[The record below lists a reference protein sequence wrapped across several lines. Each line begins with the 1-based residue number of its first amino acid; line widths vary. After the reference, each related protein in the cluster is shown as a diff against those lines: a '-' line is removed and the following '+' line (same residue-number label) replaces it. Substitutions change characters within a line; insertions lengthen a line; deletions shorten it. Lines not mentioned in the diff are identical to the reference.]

1 MYINYVLFIVICNC
15 SHAVLPSIFA
25 VPMREWLGEHSFTSS
40 SFPIAVLGGAQRL
53 CSWSFM
59 YEYHHFTV
67 WSTDESLIYISCNA
81 YSINDRVQYVFCCSS
96 SLFKCC
102 SSVYFCCSLVIVS
115 RCPSWYI
122 YLCRFNILTGLYEIV
137 TCVLSLACLLSCQ
150 LTLICPKNI
159 LCLLYGLVVMY
170 SAVPILMLIFS
181 LYLTSMNK

>member
-1 MYINYVLFIVICNC
+1 MTCCTFCDGLSCDVYSLNSMYDSLYNDKMLSSYMYINYVLFIVFCNC

-67 WSTDESLIYISCNA
+67 WSTDESLIDISCNA
-81 YSINDRVQYVFCCSS
+81 YSVNDCVQYVFCCSS

-102 SSVYFCCSLVIVS
+102 SSVYFCCSHVIVS

-122 YLCRFNILTGLYEIV
+122 CLCRFNILT
-137 TCVLSLACLLSCQ
+137 
-150 LTLICPKNI
+150 
-159 LCLLYGLVVMY
+159 LLYLFWCW
-170 SAVPILMLIFS
+170 SFLCIS
-181 LYLTSMNK
+181 LQWINK